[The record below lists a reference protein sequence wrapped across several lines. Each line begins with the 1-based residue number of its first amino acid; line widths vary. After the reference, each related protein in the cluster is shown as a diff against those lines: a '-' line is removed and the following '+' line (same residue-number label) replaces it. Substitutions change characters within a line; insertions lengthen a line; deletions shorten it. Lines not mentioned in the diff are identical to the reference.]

1 MVGIVVVS
9 HSQKLAEGVVEL
21 AKLMAGDANIVA
33 AGGLDDGH
41 AGTSFEKIMSAVEE
55 VHEEDG
61 VAVLMDMGSA
71 VMTTEM
77 VIEALGY
84 DDVVMLDGPIVEGAI
99 VAALESA
106 LGTPL
111 EKLQAKVDEARETRK
126 LDLTK

>member
-9 HSQKLAEGVVEL
+9 HSQKLAEGAVEL

-33 AGGLDDGH
+33 AGGLDDGK

-99 VAALESA
+99 VAALEAA

>member
-1 MVGIVVVS
+1 M
-9 HSQKLAEGVVEL
+9 
-21 AKLMAGDANIVA
+21 
-33 AGGLDDGH
+33 
-41 AGTSFEKIMSAVEE
+41 
-55 VHEEDG
+55 
-61 VAVLMDMGSA
+61 
-71 VMTTEM
+71 
-77 VIEALGY
+77 IEALGY

>member
-1 MVGIVVVS
+1 MVGVVVVS
-9 HSQKLAEGVVEL
+9 HSQKLAEGAVEL

-33 AGGLDDGH
+33 AGGLDNGQ
-41 AGTSFEKIMSAVEE
+41 AGTSFEKIMSAVEN
-55 VHEEDG
+55 VHGEDG

-84 DDVVMLDGPIVEGAI
+84 DDVIMIDGPVVEGAI
-99 VAALESA
+99 VAALESS

-111 EKLQAKVDEARETRK
+111 EMMQAKVDEAREARK
-126 LDLTK
+126 LELS